1 MRSTVPIGERLAGRL
16 CSVACS
22 VWFAIAVLVI
32 VALPVLSGVQ
42 RFAFRDVSFFYTPLY
57 DYLARQTAAGTLP
70 LWNPLDQTG
79 IPVVGESTTALFYPI
94 RALIYALP
102 LDGDVA
108 MSWYIVVHWVLAA
121 VAMRDV
127 AIGMSR
133 RRSVATA
140 CGIIYAFSGCVMT
153 LAVNPPFLVSAA
165 WLPWA
170 ITPMVVFRSGATTW
184 LGRCFRG
191 GDGWWASVAM
201 AMMVLGGD
209 PQTALHVG
217 LIALA
222 VTLVRWVGF
231 AKSTRVRNGESRR
244 WQRSPSPWIVAV
256 PCLAAALSA
265 PQIAGSMAWV
275 RQSERSG
282 QQIHDELA
290 DAPEMGAW
298 WAPPKVGSRRY
309 QSYQFSV
316 APWHITE
323 LVVPVASGRLL
334 PQYRRISHRIPGDG
348 QVWTPSLYTSAAL
361 VVGLAAWCRGRRRRR
376 IWREAGWWWGIAGV
390 CLWASMGWF
399 GVVWAVQNVLGFPS
413 GIDSA
418 IGGPYWWLYQF
429 VPGYDAFRYPA
440 KWLPVFAFASTAALA
455 VTSRLLDRRVLACGL
470 DAGAPPLR
478 AALVTAFC
486 VAGVSMTGAVGL
498 WLAGDGLI
506 DRMGAGAASIRDEYW
521 GPLDVAGALGE
532 IRWRCIH
539 AALAFGGLALCL
551 HYRRH
556 DSAAWTIGLL
566 AVITLDVSIAA
577 IGTVPTLNR
586 SAEQQVLEAW
596 AKESPVDPGD
606 EVACGRWLRTRQQTG
621 WPSAWRGTSN
631 DDRLLEVEASQR
643 MGWFGRWHL
652 ADSTAVL
659 NSMTSIRSHA
669 MGDFWRSA
677 NRITASMTAAEGEA
691 FWRSVRR
698 WLGIRGRVHQTESF
712 QRLMIDG
719 RPLWVG
725 DVKFLPDPGPE
736 NGNATDD
743 GTFQWSTAALVSRQV
758 STDDVLNRVW
768 KSDGR
773 PIPTIET
780 NADSVAVTLPQQP
793 VQASVDVQLAAD
805 GDTSISTIVECDHP
819 ILLIRPVL
827 QDGGWTASVTT
838 DDFAGGQSMMT
849 APVVPVD
856 RLKQGVVLPAGR
868 HVVWW
873 EYRPAWF
880 WPSMAIAALAW
891 MTLAIGILWGWFKN
905 AAVVT
910 RPIRQ

>member
-16 CSVACS
+16 CSVSCS
-22 VWFAIAVLVI
+22 VWFVVAVLVI
-32 VALPVLSGVQ
+32 VASPVLSGVQ

-57 DYLARQTAAGTLP
+57 DYLARQTATGTLP

-102 LDGDVA
+102 LDADVA

-127 AIGMSR
+127 AIGLSR

-140 CGIIYAFSGCVMT
+140 CGIIYAFSGCVMP

-170 ITPMVVFRSGATTW
+170 ITPMVVSRSGATTW
-184 LGRCFRG
+184 LGRRFRG

-217 LIALA
+217 LIAVA
-222 VTLVRWVGF
+222 VTLARWVGF
-231 AKSTRVRNGESRR
+231 AKSSGKRNGDSPR
-244 WQRSPSPWIVAV
+244 WRRSPSAWIVAV

-275 RQSERSG
+275 RQSERAG
-282 QQIHDELA
+282 QQIRDELA
-290 DAPEMGAW
+290 DAPETGAW
-298 WAPPKVGSRRY
+298 WVPPKVGSRRY

-323 LVVPVASGRLL
+323 LFVPVASGRLL
-334 PQYRRISHRIPGDG
+334 PQYQRISHLVPGDG

-361 VVGLAAWCRGRRRRR
+361 VVGLAVWCGGRRKRRV
-376 IWREAGWWWGIAGV
+376 WREAGLWWGIAGV

-399 GVVWAVQNVLGFPS
+399 GVVWAVQNVLGFPA
-413 GIDSA
+413 GVDSA

-429 VPGYDAFRYPA
+429 IPGYDAFRYPA

-455 VTSRLLDRRVLACGL
+455 VASRLLDRRDLASGS
-470 DAGAPPLR
+470 GAWTTPLR
-478 AALVTAFC
+478 AAVVTAFC
-486 VAGVSMTGAVGL
+486 IAGVSMIGAVGL
-498 WLAGDGLI
+498 WLAGDGLV
-506 DRMGAGAASIRDEYW
+506 DWLGAGAASIRDEYW
-521 GPLDVAGALGE
+521 GPLDVAAALGE
-532 IRWRCIH
+532 LRWRCVH
-539 AALAFGGLALCL
+539 AALAFGGLGLCL
-551 HYRRH
+551 RYQRH
-556 DSAAWTIGLL
+556 DSAAWTIGIL

-586 SAEQQVLEAW
+586 SAEQQVLEEWTKSSAID
-596 AKESPVDPGD
+596 PVD
-606 EVACGRWLRTRQQTG
+606 EVAGGRWLRTRQQTG
-621 WPSAWRGTSN
+621 WPSAWRSTSN
-631 DDRLLEVEASQR
+631 DGRLLEVEASQR

-652 ADSTAVL
+652 ADSSAVL
-659 NSMTSIRSHA
+659 NSMTSIRSRA

-677 NRITASMTAAEGEA
+677 NRITASMTAAEAEA

-698 WLGIRGRVHQTESF
+698 WLGIRGRVHQTQSF
-712 QRLMIDG
+712 QRLTIDG
-719 RPLWVG
+719 RTLRVADVG
-725 DVKFLPDPGPE
+725 FLPEPGLE
-736 NGNATDD
+736 NTKATDD
-743 GTFQWSTAALVSRQV
+743 GSFQWSTAALVGGKV
-758 STDDVLNRVW
+758 SMDDVLNRVW
-768 KSDGR
+768 KSEGR
-773 PIPTIET
+773 PIPVIQTGDE
-780 NADSVAVTLPQQP
+780 NLASVLPQRPVKASVEVRVAV
-793 VQASVDVQLAAD
+793 D
-805 GDTSISTIVECDHP
+805 GDSASLINVECDRP

-827 QDGGWTASVTT
+827 QDGGWVASVTT
-838 DDFAGGQSMMT
+838 DDATGEQAIRT
-849 APVVPVD
+849 TPVVPVD

-868 HVVWW
+868 HLVRW

-891 MTLAIGILWGWFKN
+891 TALAIGILWGWFRS